1 MKNKMIAVLAVLLTT
16 TSLTAD
22 DDKVMR
28 NLGKNLFKELQKKYL
43 RKKN

>member
-28 NLGKNLFKELQKKYL
+28 NLGKNLFKECGRIVYEYGE
-43 RKKN
+43 